1 MWYSEINLIFA
12 YNINDVNK
20 IIKINNQFNNEI
32 KIPKDNFYQ
41 IFMVKTKKNNY
52 YIINGSVAIPGF
64 LY

>member
-32 KIPKDNFYQ
+32 KIPKDNSY
-41 IFMVKTKKNNY
+41 
-52 YIINGSVAIPGF
+52 
-64 LY
+64 